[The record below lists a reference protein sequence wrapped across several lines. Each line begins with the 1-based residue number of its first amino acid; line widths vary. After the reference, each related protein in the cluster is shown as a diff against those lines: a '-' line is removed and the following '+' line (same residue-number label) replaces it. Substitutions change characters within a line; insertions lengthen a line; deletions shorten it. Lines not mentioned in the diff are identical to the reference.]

1 MNSNGFLFPKIAIK
15 NNQKNIISN
24 VNTSKLFFFKSQI
37 KLPALG
43 KILPRFLF
51 YVYQREY
58 M

>member
-1 MNSNGFLFPKIAIK
+1 MNSDGFLFPKIAIK

-43 KILPRFLF
+43 KILP
-51 YVYQREY
+51 
-58 M
+58 